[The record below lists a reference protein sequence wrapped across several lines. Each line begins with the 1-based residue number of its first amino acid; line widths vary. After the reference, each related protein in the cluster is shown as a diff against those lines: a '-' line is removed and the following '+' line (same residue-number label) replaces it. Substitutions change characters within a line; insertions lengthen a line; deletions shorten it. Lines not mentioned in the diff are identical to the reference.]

1 MRSFRTLLICAPV
14 IMVVGCR
21 TAVVTSPNRSD
32 TKTVVTVREEPKT
45 QPSDKGLQVIDE
57 R

>member
-1 MRSFRTLLICAPV
+1 MRSFQTLLILSALVMMC
-14 IMVVGCR
+14 GCR
-21 TAVVTSPNRSD
+21 TAVVSGPNRSD

-45 QPSDKGLQVIDE
+45 QPSDKGLQVIDQ